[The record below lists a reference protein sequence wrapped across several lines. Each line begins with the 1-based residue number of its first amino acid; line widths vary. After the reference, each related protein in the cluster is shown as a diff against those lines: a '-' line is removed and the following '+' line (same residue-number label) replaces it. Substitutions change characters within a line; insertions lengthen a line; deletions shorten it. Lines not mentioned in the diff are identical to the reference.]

1 VSAIAVA
8 YIAAVVIGILVG
20 AIELA
25 SRYRDRPQALAGM
38 AAAWVYVAVNAAAA
52 GLALMAARTFGWTFG
67 ISENGHRIV
76 VVQVLICGFGA
87 MAIFRS
93 AFAQIRVGDQDTVI
107 GPNAV
112 LASLL
117 AIVDREVD
125 RKRGNSRSVDVSR
138 IMRNV
143 SFEKAKVALPAY
155 CLALLQNFPPD
166 EQVKLNTAIT
176 SLAGSP
182 MSDALKSLNLGLLL
196 MNIVGPELL
205 DSAVQAL
212 RQEIAVPKP
221 DGTAVQS

>member
-1 VSAIAVA
+1 VSEIGIAYAVA
-8 YIAAVVIGILVG
+8 VLIGVVVG

-25 SRYRDRPQALAGM
+25 SRYRDKPQALVRITG
-38 AAAWVYVAVNAAAA
+38 AWAYVAVNAAAGA
-52 GLALMAARTFGWTFG
+52 LALMITRIFGWTFG
-67 ISENGHRIV
+67 ISGDSHQIL

-93 AFAQIRVGDQDTVI
+93 AFAQIKVGDQETVI

-125 RKRGNSRSVDVSR
+125 RKRGNDRSADASR
-138 IMRNV
+138 IMSGI
-143 SFEKAKVALPAY
+143 SFEKARVALPAY
-155 CLALLQNFPPD
+155 CLALLQNLSAD
-166 EQVKLNTAIT
+166 EQKDLNTAIT
-176 SLAGSP
+176 SLAASP
-182 MSDALKSLNLGLLL
+182 MGDVLKSLNLGLLL

-212 RQEIAVPKP
+212 RQEIVAAKP
-221 DGTAVQS
+221 GDSEAES